1 MESGSVYENAR
12 AYSYMACSLLKLFTR
27 SVQNYS
33 NSLNHTRFS
42 TSEFFKFTLYRFL
55 YNANTSERVSP
66 VQSFLYD
73 KHLAYTGMHS
83 VPFAFTICETFRCT
97 PFRLLS
103 TVYATRF
110 EQEIEA
116 LHCIF
121 DMVDRADDKY
131 KRQMWKYARI
141 FGTSFFSAL
150 QTKKCPKF
158 AFILASI
165 LKRENPAANSHIL
178 EIKQFEE
185 IPVEGRQKIE
195 DGCKVLVQ
203 VLRKERPL
211 LLSLNKFYVS
221 VSISYSF
228 RGDFIS

>member
-1 MESGSVYENAR
+1 M
-12 AYSYMACSLLKLFTR
+12 
-27 SVQNYS
+27 
-33 NSLNHTRFS
+33 
-42 TSEFFKFTLYRFL
+42 
-55 YNANTSERVSP
+55 
-66 VQSFLYD
+66 QSFLYD

-203 VLRKERPL
+203 VLRKEAT
-211 LLSLNKFYVS
+211 SS
-221 VSISYSF
+221 VSK
-228 RGDFIS
+228 